1 MVGGDHKEGGGSDMT
16 VIAFRADADLLRL
29 IEDNRDD
36 LSASQFIRRAIKWAI
51 KEGLDADD

>member
-1 MVGGDHKEGGGSDMT
+1 MT

-51 KEGLDADD
+51 REGLDADD